1 MYTRQDLQ
9 TIEDKLDN
17 KVEVILITEKDE
29 VKFKKIFSESQSI
42 ISLPLYVVEVGLRF
56 VKNEQALHRRL
67 DILLGG
73 SGI

>member
-1 MYTRQDLQ
+1 
-9 TIEDKLDN
+9 
-17 KVEVILITEKDE
+17 
-29 VKFKKIFSESQSI
+29 
-42 ISLPLYVVEVGLRF
+42 LPLYVVEVGLRF